1 MFRLIIGIL
10 LTYQQIFSVDFIF
23 FPIRT
28 RTLMAV
34 IGMYMLVRDWNS
46 FRIPSGYSRI
56 LKNLLVAVGMIFS
69 LAVVSSV
76 INGVLDPYFFKFPIV
91 LLISFASS
99 YCFIKWLAYITGERL
114 TMELLIKYFVM
125 ACLLQCVL
133 SLLVFLFPPFRS
145 FIFAIVP
152 MNEMNEYAVN
162 FNIHPT
168 EDVLFR
174 MIPVGYDFW
183 GNGTTVAVIIF
194 LMALLISFE
203 KEQRKF
209 FLQLLT
215 LIFIIVIGA
224 SVSRT
229 TLVGVPFFLLYM
241 FMGNGER
248 RNKRYILGMI
258 LMFIPIIILVYTWF
272 LETYPIFES
281 IFERAFSIIYIFKD
295 TGDMQSVESMVGQSV
310 IPTEFKTWLIGD
322 GLMSDPLNPGT
333 GFYKEV
339 DIGVW
344 RLVWGVGIF
353 GLLLFSYIQYLYLRL
368 ARFDRLSVLCMFIIY
383 CGFLYKGIFYYDLLM
398 SPFIAMTLYR
408 INYNNLE
415 TNESEE

>member
-1 MFRLIIGIL
+1 MFRLIVGIL

-28 RTLMAV
+28 RTLMAM
-34 IGMYMLVRDWNS
+34 IGMYMMARDWNS
-46 FRIPSGYSRI
+46 FRVPSGYLRLI
-56 LKNLLVAVGMIFS
+56 KNLLIAVGMIFS
-69 LAVVSSV
+69 LAVASGL
-76 INGVLDPYFFKFPIV
+76 INGVLDPYFFKFPVV
-91 LLISFASS
+91 LLISFASA
-99 YCFIKWLAYITGERL
+99 YCFIKWLAYITGEEM

-125 ACLLQCVL
+125 AVMLQCVL
-133 SLLVFLFPPFRS
+133 SLLIFLLPSFRD
-145 FIFAIVP
+145 FIFSIVP

-168 EDVLFR
+168 ENVLFR
-174 MIPVGYDFW
+174 MIPAGYDFW

-194 LMALLISFE
+194 LMSILISFE
-203 KEQRKF
+203 KDQRTF
-209 FLQLLT
+209 IIQLIS

-229 TLVGVPFFLLYM
+229 TLVGVPFFLLYL
-241 FMGNGER
+241 FVGEGEKK
-248 RNKRYILGMI
+248 NKRFILSLI
-258 LMFIPIIILVYTWF
+258 LLLIPIFIFVYNWF
-272 LETYPIFES
+272 LEEYPIFES

-295 TGDMQSVESMVGQSV
+295 TGDIQSVESMVGHTV

-344 RLVWGVGIF
+344 RLIWGVGIF

-368 ARFDRLSVLCMFIIY
+368 ARFDRLSVLFMFIIY
-383 CGFLYKGIFYYDLLM
+383 CGLLYKGIFYYDLLM

-408 INYNNLE
+408 ISYNKLE
-415 TNESEE
+415 PNECE